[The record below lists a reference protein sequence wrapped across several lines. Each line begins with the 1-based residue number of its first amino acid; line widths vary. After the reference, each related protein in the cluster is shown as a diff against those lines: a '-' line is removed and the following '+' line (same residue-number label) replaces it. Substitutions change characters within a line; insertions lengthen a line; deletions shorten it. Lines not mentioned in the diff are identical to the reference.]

1 MAVIHPDSQRLSDR
15 FHTRGNPKV
24 IICICFLLQ
33 SLGLPC
39 RASAQVCVTDP
50 MFYPRVRGGMLLEAS
65 RRVQYAALIKKTGW
79 LPCIIETLTSA
90 YPYVCC
96 VEMEKCR
103 IFSIW
108 QSVIKHA
115 ENVRMLI
122 IILTCTANFHFGS
135 SQASTQAETVDS
147 NRARAHTNTHIKSYG
162 DKRLRNPW
170 SSWAVSWPPV
180 SSNGSPEI
188 SQVVLEW
195 QTPWLCIRIQRSPKS
210 LLSFNYLGVLRRMG

>member
-50 MFYPRVRGGMLLEAS
+50 MFYLRVRGGMLLEAS

-115 ENVRMLI
+115 EDVRMLI

-135 SQASTQAETVDS
+135 SQASTQYSWNGWQQQSACTHK
-147 NRARAHTNTHIKSYG
+147 HTHKKLWRQKT
-162 DKRLRNPW
+162 
-170 SSWAVSWPPV
+170 
-180 SSNGSPEI
+180 E
-188 SQVVLEW
+188 
-195 QTPWLCIRIQRSPKS
+195 KS
-210 LLSFNYLGVLRRMG
+210 LIKLGSVMTSGVL